1 MARVRV
7 FRRVTVFG
15 RDRVRVRVRVR
26 VCVSFLTS
34 SIMKLSK
41 YGQTCATFTSDF
53 YPNHIE

>member
-15 RDRVRVRVRVR
+15 RVRVRVR

-41 YGQTCATFTSDF
+41 YGQTSATFTSDF
-53 YPNHIE
+53 YP